1 MIIPRFSLILII
13 IGFIA
18 AQEEQQENPTFSDF
32 QISSERYMTDVKGNI
47 MMYVNVWG
55 HVGSPGHILVY
66 EGIDMATLISI
77 VGGPSSGANMK
88 KVKLYRELP
97 DDDGQIIY
105 NLNFN
110 NFIKNGDRSDFI
122 KIKPNDTIIIP
133 QTNLSYFLNQIGT
146 FNTLLGLLNLYFQ
159 VSRSFAD

>member
-1 MIIPRFSLILII
+1 MIKPRYLLTLIFVGLIV
-13 IGFIA
+13 
-18 AQEEQQENPTFSDF
+18 AQEKQQENPTYSDF
-32 QISSERYMTDVKGNI
+32 QISSERYMTDESGNI
-47 MMYVNVWG
+47 LMYVNIWG
-55 HVGSPGHILVY
+55 QVGNSGHILVY
-66 EGIDMATLISI
+66 EGIDMATLMSL
-77 VGGPSSGANMK
+77 VGGPSPGANMK

-97 DDDGQIIY
+97 DDDGQIVY
-105 NLNFN
+105 NLNFD

-133 QTNLSYFLNQIGT
+133 QTNISYFLNQIGT

>member
-1 MIIPRFSLILII
+1 MIIPRFSLILIL

-47 MMYVNVWG
+47 MMYVNIWG
-55 HVGSPGHILVY
+55 QVGNPGHIMVY

-88 KVKLYRELP
+88 NVKIFRE
-97 DDDGQIIY
+97 
-105 NLNFN
+105 
-110 NFIKNGDRSDFI
+110 
-122 KIKPNDTIIIP
+122 
-133 QTNLSYFLNQIGT
+133 
-146 FNTLLGLLNLYFQ
+146 
-159 VSRSFAD
+159 

>member
-1 MIIPRFSLILII
+1 MIKPRYLLTLIF

-32 QISSERYMTDVKGNI
+32 QISSERYMTDAQGNI

-77 VGGPSSGANMK
+77 VGGPGSGANMK
-88 KVKLYRELP
+88 KVKIYRELP

-110 NFIKNGDRSDFI
+110 NFIKSGDRSDFI

-133 QTNLSYFLNQIGT
+133 QTNLSYFLNQVGT

>member
-1 MIIPRFSLILII
+1 MIIPRYPLLLIF

-32 QISSERYMTDVKGNI
+32 QISSERYMTDANGNI
-47 MMYVNVWG
+47 LMYVNVWG
-55 HVGSPGHILVY
+55 QVGSPGHILVY

-110 NFIKNGDRSDFI
+110 NFIKSGDRSDFI

-133 QTNLSYFLNQIGT
+133 QTNFSYFLNQVGT
-146 FNTLLGLLNLYFQ
+146 FNTFLGLLNLYFQ

>member
-1 MIIPRFSLILII
+1 MVRFRYTLIFFLF
-13 IGFIA
+13 GFIFS
-18 AQEEQQENPTFSDF
+18 QDNLEENPTFSDF

-55 HVGSPGHILVY
+55 QVGNPGHILVY

-77 VGGPSSGANMK
+77 VGGPNSGANMK
-88 KVKLYRELP
+88 KVKIYRELP

-110 NFIKNGDRSDFI
+110 NFIKSGDRSDFI

-133 QTNLSYFLNQIGT
+133 QTNLSYLLSQVGT
-146 FNTLLGLLNLYFQ
+146 FNTFLSLLNLYFQ
-159 VSRSFAD
+159 VSISFAD

>member
-1 MIIPRFSLILII
+1 MIKPRYLLTLIF
-13 IGFIA
+13 IGFIV
-18 AQEEQQENPTFSDF
+18 AQEKQQENPTFYDF
-32 QISSERYMTDVKGNI
+32 QISSKRYMTDENGNI
-47 MMYVNVWG
+47 LMHVNVWG
-55 HVGSPGHILVY
+55 NVSSPGHILVY

-88 KVKLYRELP
+88 NVKIYRELP

-110 NFIKNGDRSDFI
+110 NFIKSGDRSDFI

-133 QTNLSYFLNQIGT
+133 QTNFSYFLNQVGT
-146 FNTLLGLLNLYFQ
+146 FNTFVGLLNLYLQ
-159 VSRSFAD
+159 VSRNFAD

>member
-1 MIIPRFSLILII
+1 MVRFRYTLIFFLF
-13 IGFIA
+13 GFIFS
-18 AQEEQQENPTFSDF
+18 QDNLEENPTFSDF
-32 QISSERYMTDVKGNI
+32 QISSERYMTDAKGNI

-55 HVGSPGHILVY
+55 QVGNPGHILVY

-88 KVKLYRELP
+88 KVKIYRELP

-110 NFIKNGDRSDFI
+110 NFINSGDRSDFI

-133 QTNLSYFLNQIGT
+133 QTHLNYLLNQIGT
-146 FNTLLGLLNLYFQ
+146 FNTFLGLLNLYFQ